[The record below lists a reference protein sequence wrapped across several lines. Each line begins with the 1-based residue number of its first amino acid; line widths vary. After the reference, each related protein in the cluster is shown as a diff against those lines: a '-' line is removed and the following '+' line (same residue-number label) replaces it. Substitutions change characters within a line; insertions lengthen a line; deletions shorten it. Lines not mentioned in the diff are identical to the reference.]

1 MEESIKKIAD
11 ITNSKYENFFILSGR
26 SSNLSMQI
34 PTPIKL
40 DSNRNYKMGLKF
52 FSVYN
57 TIRNVTTENNKFKY
71 SKDAGKTWETK
82 TFEPGSYEASELIKE
97 LGDVDT
103 STNKPNIDFEPYIPT
118 NKFKLVLRN
127 NRQVDFT
134 IDKSIR
140 NILGF
145 DSKKYTT
152 TTIAENKSN
161 IESQIDIINIH
172 CDVVEGGYFNGLP
185 QNIIYSIPSFTVPL
199 GYKIIENLVKPI
211 YLPVI
216 ISTIS
221 SIKLEIKD
229 NNGNPIDFG
238 EENIT
243 VQLHLKQ
250 I

>member
-11 ITNSKYENFFILSGR
+11 IANSKYENFFILNGK
-26 SSNLSMQI
+26 SSNLSMRI
-34 PTPIKL
+34 PTPINL
-40 DSNRNYKMGLKF
+40 DSSRNYKMGLKF

-57 TIRNVTTENNKFKY
+57 TIRNVTDQNNKIKY
-71 SKDAGKTWETK
+71 SKDGGTTWIDK
-82 TFEPGSYEASELIKE
+82 TFEPGSYEAAELVKE
-97 LGDVDT
+97 LGDVDAN
-103 STNKPNIDFEPYIPT
+103 NKPNIDFEPYIPT
-118 NKFKLVLRN
+118 NKFKLVLKN

-145 DSKKYTT
+145 NSKKYTT

-161 IESQIDIINIH
+161 IENQIDIINIH
-172 CDVVEGGYFNGLP
+172 CNIVEGGYFNGLQ
-185 QNIIYSIPSFTVPL
+185 QNIIYSIPSFTVAL
-199 GYKIIENLVKPI
+199 GHKIIETPMKPI
-211 YLPVI
+211 YLPI
-216 ISTIS
+216 TIT
-221 SIKLEIKD
+221 SIHNIQLEIKD

-243 VQLHLKQ
+243 VQLHIKQ